1 MLKSYKEN
9 NFSCILFYGP
19 LNSEKIY
26 SIKSLSREFFGK
38 VEKIQTLFTNL
49 DGKLKNNELNK
60 KIDDFQLNHFYSKQ
74 LTKIIILENFDSL
87 GNLCQ
92 MNMREKMDQTF
103 KNIKFWILSK
113 FFSKINQTI
122 LSRCIKIY
130 FNYVYSNVKLIRS
143 VEIFNKENTSVFIEN
158 LQFLLSFNKN
168 ITQNSIL
175 NLCFCPPVDKVYFNK
190 THDFHHENL
199 KKILFIENL
208 IKEEK
213 IVLFK
218 KLKFYSFCN
227 SFVLNEFF
235 KSSKKEFYHSI
246 PLIEL

>member
-9 NFSCILFYGP
+9 SFSCILFYGP

-38 VEKIQTLFTNL
+38 VEKIQTLFLNL
-49 DGKLKNNELNK
+49 DGKLKNSELNK
-60 KIDDFQLNHFYSKQ
+60 KIDEFQLNHFYSKQ

-92 MNMREKMDQTF
+92 MTMREKMDQTS
-103 KNIKFWILSK
+103 KKIKFWILSRY
-113 FFSKINQTI
+113 FSKINQAI
-122 LSRCIKIY
+122 LSRCIKIH

-143 VEIFNKENTSVFIEN
+143 VEIFNKENTPVFIEN
-158 LQFLLSFNKN
+158 LQYLLSFKKN
-168 ITQNSIL
+168 FTQNSLL
-175 NLCFCPPVDKVYFNK
+175 NLCFCSRVDKVYFDK
-190 THDFHHENL
+190 TRDFYHENL
-199 KKILFIENL
+199 KKILSIENL

-218 KLKFYSFCN
+218 KLNFYSICN
-227 SFVLNEFF
+227 SYGENEFF
-235 KSSKKEFYHSI
+235 RGSRKEFYHSI